1 MKLSSAMIALLG
13 ATPLLAFSPN
23 AFCHKQH
30 VGSGQMIFSS
40 AGDNDIDEQQQ
51 QQPSEAERIMEQASR
66 VGANQIKEL
75 SIAERTKR
83 AMMAEA
89 VEDRIFSMY
98 EDLEKLMNEDGTLEV
113 DDREQA
119 TDLAK
124 QIKASQEQYET
135 LVSGRPSSM
144 LDQLSTSVVNDDK
157 KKED

>member
-1 MKLSSAMIALLG
+1 
-13 ATPLLAFSPN
+13 
-23 AFCHKQH
+23 
-30 VGSGQMIFSS
+30 
-40 AGDNDIDEQQQ
+40 
-51 QQPSEAERIMEQASR
+51 MEQASR
-66 VGANQIKEL
+66 EGANRIKEL

-98 EDLEKLMNEDGTLEV
+98 DDLEELIKEDGTLEV
-113 DDREQA
+113 DDREEA

-144 LDQLSTSVVNDDK
+144 LDQLSTSEVDDEE